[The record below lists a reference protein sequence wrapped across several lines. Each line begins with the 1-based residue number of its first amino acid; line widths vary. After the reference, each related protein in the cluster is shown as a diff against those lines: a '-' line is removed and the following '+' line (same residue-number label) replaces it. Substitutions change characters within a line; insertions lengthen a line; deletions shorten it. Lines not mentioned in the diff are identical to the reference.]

1 MITLDCLVTPLFSVQ
16 SRWGLP
22 STEKWGSTFPVC
34 PSGELQAM
42 EIICDLWPQLILRL
56 VLRQVARIAFDISKE
71 NMIARLYIQSLFT
84 ETPYHANK

>member
-1 MITLDCLVTPLFSVQ
+1 MITLDCLGTPLFSVQ

-22 STEKWGSTFPVC
+22 STEKWGSAFPVY

-42 EIICDLWPQLILRL
+42 EIIRDLWPQLILCL
-56 VLRQVARIAFDISKE
+56 VLRQVARLAFDISKE